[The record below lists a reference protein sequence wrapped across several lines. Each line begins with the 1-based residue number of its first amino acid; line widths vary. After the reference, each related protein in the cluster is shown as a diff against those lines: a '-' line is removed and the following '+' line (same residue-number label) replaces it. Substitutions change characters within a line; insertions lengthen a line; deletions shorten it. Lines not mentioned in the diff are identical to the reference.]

1 MTGATAQ
8 APIFSRGSNVLDY
21 WLLHAEGL
29 VVRPLGLQVEE
40 VIASDP
46 LGGAETLIVRSRVR
60 RRRVAIPAQAIV
72 AVEPSTGVLVL
83 DHAAT
88 PRERRKQFRGHVRE
102 TVSGG
107 VRWASPRAK
116 RLAYEAGRR
125 GVAGARWLAPR
136 MLAATRVALAYAAAG
151 ARLGARVVR
160 RHAVPWAVARYHTL
174 RRRLAELR
182 SAEGRA
188 DPAGH

>member
-8 APIFSRGSNVLDY
+8 APMFSRGSNVLDY

-29 VVRPLGLQVEE
+29 VVRPLGVQVEE

-72 AVEPSTGVLVL
+72 AVEPATGVLVL
-83 DHAAT
+83 DQRVTARA
-88 PRERRKQFRGHVRE
+88 RRKQFRRHVRE
-102 TVSGG
+102 TVSDG

-116 RLAYEAGRR
+116 RLVLASARR
-125 GVAGARWLAPR
+125 GEAGARWIAPR
-136 MLAATRVALAYAAAG
+136 ALAAIGTALALTIAG
-151 ARLGARVVR
+151 ARHSARFIR
-160 RHAVPWAVARYHTL
+160 RRVVPWAAGRYETIH
-174 RRRLAELR
+174 RRWVELR
-182 SAEGRA
+182 STEGRA

>member
-8 APIFSRGSNVLDY
+8 APMFSRGSNVLDY

-29 VVRPLGLQVEE
+29 VVRPLGVQVEE

-60 RRRVAIPAQAIV
+60 RRRVEIPARAIV

-83 DHAAT
+83 EHHATAH
-88 PRERRKQFRGHVRE
+88 ERRKQFRRHVRE
-102 TVSGG
+102 TVSSG
-107 VRWASPRAK
+107 VRWTSPRAR
-116 RLAYEAGRR
+116 RLA
-125 GVAGARWLAPR
+125 VASARHAATGARWIAPR
-136 MLAATRVALAYAAAG
+136 MLAFTRVTLALAALGASRA
-151 ARLGARVVR
+151 ARLVR
-160 RHAVPWAVARYHTL
+160 RCWV
-174 RRRLAELR
+174 ELR
-182 SAEGRA
+182 STEGRA